1 MALTL
6 PLDSEERK
14 NVPLFSGCFQYAP
27 AALMG
32 VAMHAKRGND
42 KHNPGQPLH
51 HARWKSMDHA
61 DCILRHLMDIS
72 DMLAIFERGHSV
84 GGALLAEAVTEGDA
98 KALLEEVDALC
109 WRSLMLSQQVHEQ
122 FGGAP
127 LAPRA
132 RLGEQREAAPDPGDY
147 LEPQI
152 ELIPDPVQ
160 PTEMLRASEVVGLA
174 CGCVKRC
181 KGHDAQALPA
191 DFDGCGE
198 AWIKPIVPLGAK
210 AVCDAHGY
218 VACMVCAHP
227 PAAFDPAD

>member
-6 PLDSEERK
+6 PTDSEERK
-14 NVPLFSGCFQYAP
+14 HIPLFSGCFQYAP

-32 VAMHAKRGND
+32 VAMHSEMGNN

-72 DMLAIFERGHSV
+72 DMMAIFERGHSV

-98 KALLEEVDALC
+98 KALLAECNALC
-109 WRSLMLSQQVHEQ
+109 WRALMLSQQVHEQ
-122 FGGAP
+122 YGGAP

-132 RLGEQREAAPDPGDY
+132 RLGEQCESAPDPGDY
-147 LEPQI
+147 LNPILDEARSL
-152 ELIPDPVQ
+152 EPDPLQ
-160 PTEMLRASEVVGLA
+160 PTEMQVVTLG

-181 KGHDAQALPA
+181 KGHAEAAPPDADYHAKVVPTGTGPKDPSGKPYAQLGPFAMVDPA
-191 DFDGCGE
+191 PVG
-198 AWIKPIVPLGAK
+198 
-210 AVCDAHGY
+210 
-218 VACMVCAHP
+218 
-227 PAAFDPAD
+227 FDPAD